1 VRLFGRLIGIALLA
15 IALIVPPTLAQPNQI
30 IVATGVPNGTYAQF
44 FTEISRVCPQPPL
57 KGVASHGSVENLE
70 RVMNNSASLAFV
82 QADVLFAKKLVEH
95 DPLVESVRTFLV
107 LYLEEIH
114 ILIKAS
120 NDSITKFSD
129 LAGKKVGVYG
139 GSTITSLILYAT
151 TGVQP
156 GHTETYPGP
165 DEAVQALG
173 GAIDA
178 VLGVGG
184 KPLPWVESL
193 DAKYKLIPFD
203 QFEKVSKIYYPAIIN
218 YSNLNQPGG
227 VGTIAV
233 PSLLITRDYK
243 IPGMVTPLLQLR
255 SCIVKNLEVLRETV
269 GDHPKWN
276 QVNPAIKGPW
286 PYFEGSSN

>member
-1 VRLFGRLIGIALLA
+1 MRLYGGFIAIALLA
-15 IALIVPPTLAQPNQI
+15 MALGVSPTSAQPQQI
-30 IVATGVPNGTYAQF
+30 IVSTGVADGTYAQF
-44 FTEISRVCPQPPL
+44 FTQFSRVCPQPPL

-70 RVMNNSASLAFV
+70 RVMNNAASLAFV

-95 DPLVESVRTFLV
+95 DPQVDSVRTFLV

-114 ILIKAS
+114 ILTQAS
-120 NDSITKFSD
+120 NDSIAKFSD
-129 LAGKKVGVYG
+129 LAGKRVGVYG
-139 GSTITSLILYAT
+139 GSIITSLILFAI

-156 GHTETYPGP
+156 ARSQTYPGP

-173 GAIDA
+173 GAVDA

-184 KPLPWVESL
+184 KPLPWVEAL
-193 DAKYKLIPFD
+193 NAKYRLIPFD
-203 QFEKVSKIYYPAIIN
+203 QFEKVSKIYYPAVVN

-227 VGTIAV
+227 VPTIAV

-243 IPGMVTPLLQLR
+243 IPAMVTPLLQLR
-255 SCIVKNLEVLRETV
+255 SCIVKNLQVLRETV
-269 GDHPKWN
+269 GNHPKWQ
-276 QVNPAIKGPW
+276 QVNPDIKGPW

>member
-1 VRLFGRLIGIALLA
+1 MRLYGGFIAIALLA
-15 IALIVPPTLAQPNQI
+15 MALGVSPTSAQPQQI
-30 IVATGVPNGTYAQF
+30 IVSTGVADGTYAQF
-44 FTEISRVCPQPPL
+44 FTQFSRVCPQPPL

-70 RVMNNSASLAFV
+70 RVMNNAASLAFV

-95 DPLVESVRTFLV
+95 DPQVDSVRTFLV

-114 ILIKAS
+114 ILTQAS
-120 NDSITKFSD
+120 NDSIAKFSD
-129 LAGKKVGVYG
+129 LAGKRVGVYG
-139 GSTITSLILYAT
+139 GSIITSLILFAI

-156 GHTETYPGP
+156 ARSQTYPGP

-173 GAIDA
+173 GAVDA

-184 KPLPWVESL
+184 KPLPWVEAL
-193 DAKYKLIPFD
+193 DAKYRLIPFD
-203 QFEKVSKIYYPAIIN
+203 QFEKVSKIYYPAVVN

-227 VGTIAV
+227 VPTIAV

-243 IPGMVTPLLQLR
+243 IPAMVTPLLQLR
-255 SCIVKNLEVLRETV
+255 SCIVKNLQVLRETV
-269 GDHPKWN
+269 GNHPKWQ
-276 QVNPAIKGPW
+276 QVNPDIKGPW

>member
-1 VRLFGRLIGIALLA
+1 MRLFGGFVAIALLA
-15 IALIVPPTLAQPNQI
+15 MALGVSPTSAQPQQI
-30 IVATGVPNGTYAQF
+30 IVSTGVADGTYAQF
-44 FTEISRVCPQPPL
+44 FTQFSRVCPQPPL

-70 RVMNNSASLAFV
+70 RVMNNAASLAFV

-95 DPLVESVRTFLV
+95 DPQVDSVRTFLV

-114 ILIKAS
+114 ILTQAS
-120 NDSITKFSD
+120 NDSIAKFSD
-129 LAGKKVGVYG
+129 LAGKRVGVYG
-139 GSTITSLILYAT
+139 GSIITSLILFAI

-156 GHTETYPGP
+156 ARSQTYPGP

-173 GAIDA
+173 GAVDA

-184 KPLPWVESL
+184 KPLPWVEAL
-193 DAKYKLIPFD
+193 DAKYRLIPFD
-203 QFEKVSKIYYPAIIN
+203 QFEKVSKIYYPAVVN

-227 VGTIAV
+227 VPTIAV

-243 IPGMVTPLLQLR
+243 IPAMVTPLLQLR
-255 SCIVKNLEVLRETV
+255 SCIVKNLQVLRETV
-269 GDHPKWN
+269 GNHPKWQ
-276 QVNPAIKGPW
+276 QVNPDIKGPW